1 MGDIIPNLIC
11 SSLVQKSVLQRQNP
25 VFLYQTLVLVLP
37 HVPGLLTGPG
47 AALALLSPA
56 SALDTQL
63 APRRDPISSVGG
75 YDGITDI
82 AGGSRVVTV
91 FWEGLLVGIGRGW
104 SRKIPYPRLTIWCS
118 P

>member
-11 SSLVQKSVLQRQNP
+11 SSLVQKSGLQHQNP

-37 HVPGLLTGPG
+37 HVPGLLVGPG
-47 AALALLSPA
+47 AALALLRSA

-75 YDGITDI
+75 YGGITDI
-82 AGGSRVVTV
+82 AGGSWVVTV
-91 FWEGLLVGIGRGW
+91 FLLGGVAGGDW
-104 SRKIPYPRLTIWCS
+104 
-118 P
+118 